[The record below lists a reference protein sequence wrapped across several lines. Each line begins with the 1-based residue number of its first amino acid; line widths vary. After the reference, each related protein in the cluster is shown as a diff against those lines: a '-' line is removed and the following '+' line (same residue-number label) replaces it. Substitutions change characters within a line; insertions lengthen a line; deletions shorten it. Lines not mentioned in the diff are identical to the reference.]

1 MATRL
6 FERVVKA
13 NDTAQFQFAGNAAGE
28 TWTPHLFEVAA
39 DGTVVELQAGL
50 NLASASAIANSKYY
64 KVSVAP
70 AAMTAGR
77 TYFVEMIREG
87 DNASIRL
94 PAYAYDAADDIGLAS
109 DGTDKA
115 TVFGKIA
122 KARTDIGSDIS
133 ALSNKIGPMGATNFQ
148 SLSAVLGVSGFESA
162 NKSLYGYL
170 TDPTFGLSQ
179 LRTQIDELSKDLNNE
194 VATSFNGV
202 AGVTTTAT
210 ALRKIYDAV
219 DQVEGWVDQAEA
231 KSDDILGRLGG
242 SASAMAFTAPILS
255 GITNV
260 QGALNA
266 LGLEMGDTS
275 GGDWGTKIVNGS
287 PVAVTAPE
295 TQAAALA
302 KIYKDTMLAFGD
314 IRGLVD
320 QVEGYTDE
328 LEGRVGTSSLT
339 VNGTVF
345 GDIEKVY
352 NRIGSASGISNGN
365 TVAQDLKALYDVL
378 KTANTGMEAVLGAV
392 KLEQGQLA
400 GTGKPFQ
407 GIMLNN
413 VQVANQAEALKV
425 IYDAV
430 GNANSAVSN
439 NVWQTEIVAAVGAVP
454 AVDAKAA
461 LADVYTE
468 INSAAHG
475 LAAIK
480 GYVDDVEAA
489 IGTKPD
495 GKDLFGL
502 IGLPA
507 DNAAATT
514 IFGRLAAM
522 LDKADATN
530 SGRNAALTLSLIPS
544 ISAPLS
550 GSVAVKFGVKV
561 TSPFTVQ
568 GVAGALEDPDTHLTE
583 GYTFAHVKAEGSD
596 GKSWGARLFSDAAM
610 TQALVVRSHSEE
622 PTQSAVAVDDKS
634 GTPSAVE
641 MWYRLARTSVGLYH
655 CFVKVLAADGGSKDG
670 SRVELTAQIRDSDPT
685 QVPAVFSDSKPLT
698 VLPLSVGSNIGS
710 FH

>member
-13 NDTAQFQFAGNAAGE
+13 SDTAQFQFAGNAAGE
-28 TWTPHLFEVAA
+28 TWTPHLFEVAT
-39 DGTVVELQAGL
+39 DGTVVELQAAL
-50 NLASASAIANSKYY
+50 NLSAGSAIANSKYY

-94 PAYAYDAADDIGLAS
+94 PAYAYDPADDIGVAS

-122 KARTDIGSDIS
+122 KARSDIGGDITT
-133 ALSNKIGPMGATNFQ
+133 LSNKIGPMGANNLQ
-148 SLSAVLGVSGFESA
+148 SLAAVLGVGGFEAA
-162 NKSLYGYL
+162 NKSLHSYL
-170 TDPTFGLSQ
+170 TDGTFGLSQ
-179 LRTQIDELSKDLNNE
+179 LRTQLDELSKDLNNE

-202 AGVTTTAT
+202 TGTVDTTAK

-219 DQVEGWVDQAEA
+219 DQVEGWVDNAES
-231 KSDDILGRLGG
+231 KSDDVLGRLGG
-242 SASAMAFTAPILS
+242 SGAAMSFTAPILS
-255 GITNV
+255 GIVDV

-266 LGLEMGDTS
+266 LGSEMGDTS
-275 GGDWGTKIVNGS
+275 GGDWGTKDGAAI
-287 PVAVTAPE
+287 TAPA

-302 KIYKDTMLAFGD
+302 KIYKDTMFAFGD

-320 QVEGYTDE
+320 QVEGYTDA
-328 LEGRVGTSSLT
+328 LEGLIGTSALT

-352 NRIGSASGISNGN
+352 NRIGSVSSISNGN

-378 KTANTGMEAVLGAV
+378 KTANTGMEAVLTAV
-392 KLEQGQLA
+392 KTEQGKLA
-400 GTGKPFQ
+400 GANMPFQ
-407 GIMLNN
+407 GITLNG

-430 GNANSAVSN
+430 GNANSAVSD
-439 NVWQTEIVAAVGAVP
+439 NVWQTEIIAESALGAGD
-454 AVDAKAA
+454 AVDAKTA
-461 LADVYTE
+461 LADMYNE
-468 INSAAHG
+468 INSATHG
-475 LAAIK
+475 LAEIK
-480 GYVDDVEAA
+480 QDTADIGLA
-489 IGTKPD
+489 IGTKPE
-495 GKDLFGL
+495 GQDLFGL

-530 SGRNAALTLSLIPS
+530 SGRNAALSLSMIPS

-568 GVAGALEDPDTHLTE
+568 GVAGALEDPDTHATE
-583 GYTFAHVKAEGSD
+583 GYRFAHVKAEGSD

-610 TQALVVRSHSEE
+610 TQGLVVRSHSEE

-634 GTPSAVE
+634 GTPAAVE

-655 CFVKVLAADGGSKDG
+655 CFVKVLAADGGAKDG

-685 QVPAVFSDSKPLT
+685 DVPAVFSDSKPLS
-698 VLPLSVGSNIGS
+698 VLPLSLGSTIGS